1 MNTIKLVSNIGM
13 LVYYNMNRM
22 ILEVYDSIAMPRHKP
37 NIEDYIESWPYS
49 TLYNSKRI
57 SKEDNSKHSSKEVSN
72 EIKRNKYVPYDGPYS
87 ETP

>member
-1 MNTIKLVSNIGM
+1 MEIIKNIIKLISNIGM

-37 NIEDYIESWPYS
+37 NIEDYIESWPSY
-49 TLYNSKRI
+49 
-57 SKEDNSKHSSKEVSN
+57 NSKHSNREEHSSREVKRKE
-72 EIKRNKYVPYDGPYS
+72 YVPYDGPYS